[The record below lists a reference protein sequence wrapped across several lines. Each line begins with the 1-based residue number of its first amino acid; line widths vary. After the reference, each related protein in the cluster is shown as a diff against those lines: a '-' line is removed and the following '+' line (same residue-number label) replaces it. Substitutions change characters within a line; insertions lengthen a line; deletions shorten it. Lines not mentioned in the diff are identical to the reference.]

1 MEAVTHGRFGGL
13 KGRPTIFLP
22 APGGLSAAD
31 RAQPPRADDKKGD
44 DTTDKAK
51 SSVGNRHPHS
61 GDSRHAT
68 KHHHS
73 QADDVKQK
81 SGGRRAGGG
90 ARSTAST
97 GGQRRVP
104 IVRERTI

>member
-1 MEAVTHGRFGGL
+1 MEAVTHGRFGRL

-44 DTTDKAK
+44 GTTEDAK